1 MVVPFEGKAKIT
13 GARPIGSDPIEVAK
27 GREEVFGV
35 RAAHS
40 FDAEIVDDQ
49 REQDGASVVA
59 PQVVGVATGI
69 VAALSEMADKAF
81 IGNQA
86 GLW

>member
-13 GARPIGSDPIEVAK
+13 GAGPIGSDPIEVTK

-35 RAAHS
+35 SAAHS

-49 REQDGASVVA
+49 REQDGASAVA
-59 PQVVGVATGI
+59 PQAVGVATEI
-69 VAALSEMADKAF
+69 LAVLSAMADKAF
-81 IGNQA
+81 ICDQS